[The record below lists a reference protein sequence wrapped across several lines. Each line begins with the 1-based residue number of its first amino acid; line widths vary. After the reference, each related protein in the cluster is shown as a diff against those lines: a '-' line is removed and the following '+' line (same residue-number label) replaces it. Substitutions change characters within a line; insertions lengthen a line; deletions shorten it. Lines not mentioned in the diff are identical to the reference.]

1 MKYDLELYEYGK
13 VLSIKQMIQHGIDL
27 PDDPQ
32 AQAIKQALES
42 KNQDVDEAAR
52 ALLRGKNWES

>member
-1 MKYDLELYEYGK
+1 MERMKYDLELYEYGK

-32 AQAIKQALES
+32 AQTIKQHWR
-42 KNQDVDEAAR
+42 AR
-52 ALLRGKNWES
+52 TRMSTRRSGH